1 MKNTEAQIKKFD
13 LRIILPKYGFYIFF
27 ALLIIIFTAMTPK
40 FLTFNNIIGILL
52 QSASI
57 GIAVVGMCF
66 VIITAGIDL
75 SVGSTIFFSATVCG
89 NLISNGIGLFA
100 VVIVSVLCG
109 AIMGAINGTIIAK
122 FKVTPF
128 IATLATMTA
137 CRGLTLTASGAKAQY
152 LAGDVQNQVMNSN
165 IGGIPTIAICMLI
178 VFVIGHIVLKRTP
191 FGRQLYAVG
200 YNDVS
205 AEKIGIKVTKIKFVA
220 YLVAGITAGVAGLIS
235 SIRVGAVMPALGLG
249 QEFVIISCAVL
260 GGVSLF
266 GGKGNV
272 LPGALIGVLIISCI
286 ENGLV
291 LVNANPYLYT
301 IIRGIVIYLSVM
313 IDSIQNKGEL
323 R

>member
-1 MKNTEAQIKKFD
+1 MKETELTMKKNDIKG
-13 LRIILPKYGFYIFF
+13 ILPQYGFYIFF
-27 ALLIIIFTAMTPK
+27 IVLIVLFSVMTPK
-40 FLTFNNIIGILL
+40 FLTFNNIVGILL
-52 QSASI
+52 QSTSI

-89 NLISNGIGLFA
+89 NLIGNGVGLLP
-100 VVIVSVLCG
+100 VILVSIFCG
-109 AIMGAINGTIIAK
+109 AIMGTVNGLIISK

-128 IATLATMTA
+128 IATLGTMTA
-137 CRGLTLTASGAKAQY
+137 CRGLTLTFSGAKAQY
-152 LAGDVQNQVMNSN
+152 LAGDIQNLIMNSN
-165 IGGIPTIAICMLI
+165 VAGVPTIVICMI
-178 VFVIGHIVLKRTP
+178 AVFIIGNIVLKKTP

-200 YNDVS
+200 HSDIA
-205 AEKIGIKVTKIKFVA
+205 AEKIGIKAAQIKFIA
-220 YLVAGITAGVAGLIS
+220 YLIAGITAGIAGLIT
-235 SIRVGAVMPALGLG
+235 SIRVGAVMPSLGLG

-266 GGKGNV
+266 GGKGNI
-272 LPGALIGVLIISCI
+272 LPGAFVGVLIISCI